1 MAKIKDLDNIETFI
15 VLLYILFISGFS
27 LDVEN
32 KIIYMRLKKMAD
44 LDYDS
49 NKTFAA
55 AVERSKKIEEDI
67 VKNPTKYRVLT
78 GDRPTGRLH
87 IGHYFGSLQNRV
99 RLSKLGI
106 PTMILIADYQV
117 LTDHDAFDE
126 ISQNTKQLVIDYL
139 AAGIEPG
146 ANVIIYPHSY
156 VPECNQLMLPFLTLV
171 TESELK
177 RNPTVKE
184 EIQSGLE
191 NGKMKSVNAGMLT
204 YPIHQAC
211 DILFCKGNIVPVGK
225 DQLPHLELT
234 RIIARRFNEK
244 YCKNREPVFPE
255 PQALLSKTPSIM
267 GLDGNQK
274 MSKSRGNAIMLSA
287 TEDETAAL
295 IKKAK
300 TDGQRLITY
309 EPETRPEVANLLMI
323 ISLCTGEAPEAI
335 AERIGE
341 GGGGML
347 KSTLTEALNETLRPL
362 RARRAELEKNQDY
375 IRQVLTEGAERAR
388 AIAVKT
394 LDEVRSVMNMVI

>member
-1 MAKIKDLDNIETFI
+1 MSEI
-15 VLLYILFISGFS
+15 
-27 LDVEN
+27 
-32 KIIYMRLKKMAD
+32 
-44 LDYDS
+44 DYDS
-49 NKTFAA
+49 NKTFVA

-67 VKNPTKYRVLT
+67 AVNPTKYRVLT

-99 RLSKLGI
+99 RLSKMGV

-117 LTDHDAFDE
+117 LTDHDAFQE

-139 AAGIEPG
+139 SAGIEPSE
-146 ANVIIYPHSY
+146 NVIIYPHSY

-171 TESELK
+171 SNAELS

-184 EIQSGLE
+184 EIQSAGLK
-191 NGKMKSVNAGMLT
+191 NVNAGMYT

-211 DILFCKGNIVPVGK
+211 DILFCKGNVVPVGK

-234 RIIARRFNEK
+234 RTIARRFNEK
-244 YCKNREPVFPE
+244 FCKDRDPVFPM
-255 PQALLSKTPSIM
+255 PQALLSKTPSIL
-267 GLDGNQK
+267 GLDGSQK
-274 MSKSRGNAIMLSA
+274 MSKSRGNAIFLSA

-300 TDGQRLITY
+300 TDADRNITY
-309 EPETRPEVANLLMI
+309 DPVNRPEVANILML
-323 ISLCTGEAPEAI
+323 ISLCTKEAPEAI
-335 AERIGE
+335 AQRIGD

-347 KSTLTEALNETLRPL
+347 KKMLTEALNEELRPL
-362 RARRAELEKNQDY
+362 RQKRAELEKNPDY
-375 IRQVLTEGAERAR
+375 IRQVLLDGSERAR

-394 LDEVRSVMNMVI
+394 LSEVREAMNMVI